1 LSWDNGHFSLPSYP
15 NSHYPYNPPTTS
27 FSAKSALCFHLS
39 LGNNMAYWNAP
50 YPKLY
55 PSATTAHT
63 DLFSFS
69 PVFSKAGLQP
79 LLSYLESVDCLPEFC
94 LDSNICLSLRRG
106 DGGVIH
112 ASEAFVAWLLHL
124 GKGTCEK
131 SCQTDTQ
138 PGKTIFAT
146 TETLPPASEKP
157 LPEPSKDQD
166 LNISLTEL
174 FHLSL
179 PNMEDC
185 LLGIDD
191 IEALLFRCYAL
202 VGIRTSFE
210 VAEERENKV
219 CRVLASKRL
228 IAEGKASSYRKAKF
242 MAHFSGLARLSH
254 KFATRW
260 LERYPEAPG
269 RLLV

>member
-1 LSWDNGHFSLPSYP
+1 MSRSS
-15 NSHYPYNPPTTS
+15 
-27 FSAKSALCFHLS
+27 
-39 LGNNMAYWNAP
+39 NNMAYWNAP

-55 PSATTAHT
+55 PSTSAAST

-69 PVFSKAGLQP
+69 PVFSKAGLQQ
-79 LLSYLESVDCLPEFC
+79 LLSYLDSVDCLPEFC
-94 LDSNICLSLRRG
+94 LDSSICLSLRRE

-112 ASEAFVAWLLHL
+112 ASEAFIAWLLHL
-124 GKGTCEK
+124 GKGICEK
-131 SCQTDTQ
+131 SCQTESQ
-138 PGKTIFAT
+138 PGKAVFAT
-146 TETLPPASEKP
+146 TTEIPLPASEKA
-157 LPEPSKDQD
+157 LPEPINDQD

-179 PNMEDC
+179 PSMEDS
-185 LLGIDD
+185 LLSIDD

-228 IAEGKASSYRKAKF
+228 IAEGKAGSYRKAKF

-254 KFATRW
+254 KFAAKW

-269 RLLV
+269 RLL